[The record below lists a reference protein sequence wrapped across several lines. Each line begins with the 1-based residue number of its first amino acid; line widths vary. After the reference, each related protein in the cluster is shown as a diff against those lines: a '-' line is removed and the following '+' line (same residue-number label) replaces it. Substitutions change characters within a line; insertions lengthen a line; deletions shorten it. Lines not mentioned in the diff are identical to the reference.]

1 MKKTKTKTTTNRWD
15 KVFVISGDPQLCK
28 FALEESL
35 SSLQNPN
42 CKRYYKDDKPSN
54 VKDAFSGFSFN
65 TIPDAVIINSPK
77 AEVLKLCSEIVESG
91 SFNVSGL
98 IIYNPGDA
106 LDGRLGF
113 VSQATK
119 NKRVYHFEYV
129 EATNTPAITKYIR
142 DWESGTGVF
151 LTDDARAWLIKNMPT
166 TTGKIKSNSGKKE
179 VEVADFESLEAELDK
194 PYTLR
199 QGTNSKITIDDLQEY
214 CSFEREHDLWA
225 FIFASISGNAQDA
238 YTQIELM
245 LESQDIKTALAL
257 LMSQLKFLIGLKS
270 LGANTLATA
279 SEYNIAAELSIDKYL
294 NHYLGNNWTL
304 PETTHEA
311 PAVNP
316 WRVRKACE
324 SISKWSME
332 QLCDQYIAVACAYKD
347 LRFGVSEDILIPYLM
362 LALSGKLKYHE
373 PITNG

>member
-1 MKKTKTKTTTNRWD
+1 MKKAKTKINRWD
-15 KVFVISGDPQLCK
+15 RVFVISGEPQFCK

-35 SSLQNPN
+35 ASLQNPN
-42 CKRYYKDDKPSN
+42 CKRYYRDDKLSN
-54 VKDAFSGFSFN
+54 IRDAFSSFSFN
-65 TIPDAVIINSPK
+65 PTPDAVIINSPK
-77 AEVLKLCSEIVESG
+77 ADTLKLCAEIVESG
-91 SFNVSGL
+91 PFNVSGL

-119 NKRVYHFEYV
+119 NKRIHHFEYV
-129 EATNTPAITKYIR
+129 EATNIPEITRYIKN
-142 DWESGTGVF
+142 WESGTGVSF
-151 LTDDARAWLIKNMPT
+151 TDDARAWLVKNIPT

-179 VEVADFESLEAELDK
+179 VEVVDFESLEGELDK
-194 PYTLR
+194 PYILR
-199 QGTNSKITIDDLQEY
+199 FGTAEKIALEDLKQH
-214 CSFEREHDLWA
+214 CVFEREYDLWA
-225 FIFASISGNAQDA
+225 FIFAAISGNTQDA

-270 LGANTLATA
+270 LGAQKLATA

-294 NHYLGNNWTL
+294 NRYLGSDWTL
-304 PETTHEA
+304 PEATCEA

-316 WRVRKACE
+316 WRVKKACD
-324 SISKWSME
+324 SISKWSIE
-332 QLCDQYIAVACAYKD
+332 QLCDQYMATVYAYKD

-362 LALSGKLKYHE
+362 LALSGKLKYCE
-373 PITNG
+373 PITNS